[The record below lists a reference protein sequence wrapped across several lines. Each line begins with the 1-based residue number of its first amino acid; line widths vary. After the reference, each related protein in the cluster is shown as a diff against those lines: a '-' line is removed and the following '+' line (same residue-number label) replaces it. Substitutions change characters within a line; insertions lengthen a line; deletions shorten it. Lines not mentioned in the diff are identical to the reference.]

1 MRFCRLVLRGRV
13 PDVNAFQGFREV
25 KVCRDAGEN
34 VDIAI
39 PVFGDKSDISVDRKR
54 WIIRRRIAA

>member
-1 MRFCRLVLRGRV
+1 M
-13 PDVNAFQGFREV
+13 NAFQGFREV